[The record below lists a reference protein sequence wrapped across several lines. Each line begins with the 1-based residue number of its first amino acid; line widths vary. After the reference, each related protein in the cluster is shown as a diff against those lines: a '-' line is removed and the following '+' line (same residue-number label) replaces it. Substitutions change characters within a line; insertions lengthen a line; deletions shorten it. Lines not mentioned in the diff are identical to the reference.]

1 MQREY
6 LIVVTL
12 LVAAMEFVR
21 NSPSDEFNTPTG
33 QVMGALS
40 YALISA
46 LVGLTLA
53 GIKWPFYRER
63 GLKRSEHFHKD
74 WLYFWSIA
82 LGLAAVAETALFVET
97 LR

>member
-21 NSPSDEFNTPTG
+21 ISPSGEFNTPTG
-33 QVMGALS
+33 QVVGALA

-46 LVGLTLA
+46 LVGLIVA
-53 GIKWPFYRER
+53 SVKWPFYRER
-63 GLKRSEHFHKD
+63 GLKRSEHFRKD
-74 WLYFWSIA
+74 WLFFWSIA
-82 LGLAAVAETALFVET
+82 LGLAAVVETALFVEA